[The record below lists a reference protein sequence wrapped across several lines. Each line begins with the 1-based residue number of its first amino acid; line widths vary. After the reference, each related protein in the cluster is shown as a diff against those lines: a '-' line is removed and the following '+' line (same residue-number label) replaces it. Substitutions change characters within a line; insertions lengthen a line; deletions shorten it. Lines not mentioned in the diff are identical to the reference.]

1 MENEILRL
9 NGGGKELKSF
19 RFRMGLGEGNKVQ
32 NVEKKTRVV
41 EEKAQE
47 PIFDF
52 ENFDNNTLILDGKGY
67 ELDLFNFNKTEEA
80 SLLSSL
86 STSSSSSITIQPQP
100 SCSIKYQGYFPSST
114 SLVQEQ
120 RRSQMR
126 VQVGA
131 GQDRWM
137 SRVRQFVFSQS
148 RGEL

>member
-32 NVEKKTRVV
+32 KVEKKTRVV

-47 PIFDF
+47 PIFNF
-52 ENFDNNTLILDGKGY
+52 EKFDNNTLILDGKGS
-67 ELDLFNFNKTEEA
+67 EFDLFNFNQTEEA

-86 STSSSSSITIQPQP
+86 STSSSSITIQPQP

-137 SRVRQFVFSQS
+137 SRMRQFVFSQS